1 MPIYEYQCTQCQHV
15 FEEWLH
21 RASEMTNAQT
31 CPQCGGEAHHI
42 MSQTSFIL
50 KGVGGTGDDY
60 GYRKNVKMMV
70 KRAQRAMRPYSD
82 RKPAA
87 APRPSPQQPAHS
99 PCCSVATCGTRS
111 PAKPSA
117 RWAHPQAKAALAES
131 WLLHRRRGV

>member
-50 KGVGGTGDDY
+50 KGGGWYVDDY
-60 GYRKNVKMMV
+60 GYRKNVKDDGKAGAEGNAAPTV
-70 KRAQRAMRPYSD
+70 TE
-82 RKPAA
+82 KPAA
-87 APRPSPQQPAHS
+87 APAAQPAATS
-99 PCCSVATCGTRS
+99 PTAPAASVAPAAPVAQPKPLS
-111 PAKPSA
+111 PLGAPAGKS
-117 RWAHPQAKAALAES
+117 S
-131 WLLHRRRGV
+131 FG